1 MDREVDGMDVTEESV
16 NKIADTYAEILR
28 TSQRYV
34 VGNEPLIDMTFIG
47 ILTEGAILLE
57 GVPGTAKTT
66 IAKIMA
72 RLLSSSFRRVQ
83 GAVDVQPADILGV
96 RIFSP
101 ESGNFVLQK
110 GPVFSNF
117 LLVDEINRLTP
128 KTQSALLEAMSE
140 HQVTIDGETYPLPK
154 PYIVM
159 ATQNPYEFEGTF
171 SLVEAQ
177 RDRFMFSLPLSY
189 LESDDELEML
199 RRDQSGRLQWAE
211 YEASLTPLLTPQ
223 ETARM
228 IGVVRQIH
236 ASEAILHYIADIVAA
251 TRTHGDIRLGASARG
266 SLAFLRGAKAHAAL
280 QGRTY
285 VIPDDVKTVAPYVL
299 GHRLIL
305 EREALIGDVTTGEV
319 VREILQIVE
328 VS

>member
-1 MDREVDGMDVTEESV
+1 MDVAEETV
-16 NKIADTYAEILR
+16 NQIAGTYREILKAA
-28 TSQRYV
+28 QRYV
-34 VGNEPLIDMTFIG
+34 VGNELLIRMTFIG
-47 ILTEGAILLE
+47 ILTEGAVLLE

-101 ESGNFVLQK
+101 ETGNFSLQK

-140 HQVTIDGETYPLPK
+140 RQVTIDGETYPLPK
-154 PYIVM
+154 PYIVL

-189 LESDDELEML
+189 LAQDDELEIL
-199 RRDQSGRLQWAE
+199 RRDQAGHLQWSE
-211 YEASLTPLLTPQ
+211 YEASLAPFLTPE
-223 ETARM
+223 ETIRM
-228 IGVVRQIH
+228 IEAVRQVY
-236 ASEAILHYIADIVAA
+236 ASEAILRYITDIVEA
-251 TRTHGDIRLGASARG
+251 TRQHGDIRLGASARG
-266 SLAFLRGAKAHAAL
+266 SLALLRGAKAHAAL

-285 VIPDDVKTVAPYVL
+285 VVPDDVKAIAAPAL
-299 GHRLIL
+299 THRLIL
-305 EREALIGDVTTGEV
+305 EREALIGDVTPAEI
-319 VREILQIVE
+319 VREILELVE

>member
-1 MDREVDGMDVTEESV
+1 MDVTEETV
-16 NKIADTYAEILR
+16 NQIAGTYREILKAA
-28 TSQRYV
+28 QRYV
-34 VGNEPLIDMTFIG
+34 VGNELLIRMTFIG
-47 ILTEGAILLE
+47 ILTEGAVLLE

-83 GAVDVQPADILGV
+83 GAVDAQPADILGV

-101 ESGNFVLQK
+101 ETGSFTLQK
-110 GPVFSNF
+110 GPIFSNF

-140 HQVTIDGETYPLPK
+140 HQVTIDGETYPLPR
-154 PYIVM
+154 PYIVL

-189 LESDDELEML
+189 LPPAEELEIL
-199 RRDQSGRLQWAE
+199 RRDQAGHLQWSD
-211 YEASLTPLLTPQ
+211 YEASLAPLLTPE
-223 ETARM
+223 ETAHM
-228 IGVVRQIH
+228 IEAVRRIY
-236 ASEAILHYIADIVAA
+236 ASEAILRYIADIVEA
-251 TRTHGDIRLGASARG
+251 TRQHGDVRLGVSARG
-266 SLAFLRGAKAHAAL
+266 SLALLRGAKAHAAL

-285 VIPDDVKTVAPYVL
+285 VVPDDVKAIASPVL
-299 GHRLIL
+299 NHRLVL
-305 EREALIGDVTTGEV
+305 EREALIGDVTTREI
-319 VREILQIVE
+319 VREILELVE

>member
-1 MDREVDGMDVTEESV
+1 MDMTEESV
-16 NKIADTYAEILR
+16 KQISDTYAEILKAA
-28 TSQRYV
+28 QHYV
-34 VGNEPLIDMTFIG
+34 VGNEPLIKMTVIG
-47 ILTEGAILLE
+47 ILTEGAVLLE

-72 RLLSSSFRRVQ
+72 NLLSSSFRRVQ

-101 ESGNFVLQK
+101 ETGTFVLQK

-189 LESDDELEML
+189 LEADDELEIL
-199 RRDQSGRLQWAE
+199 RRDQAGRLQWAE

-228 IGVVRQIH
+228 IRVVRQIH
-236 ASEAILHYIADIVAA
+236 TSDAILRYIADIVDA
-251 TRTHGDIRLGASARG
+251 TRNHGDIQLGASSRG
-266 SLAFLRGAKAHAAL
+266 SLALLRGAKAHAAL

-285 VIPDDVKTVAPYVL
+285 VIPDDVKAVAPAVL
-299 GHRLIL
+299 SHRLIL
-305 EREALIGDVTTGEV
+305 EREALIGDVTTSGV

>member
-1 MDREVDGMDVTEESV
+1 MDVTEETV
-16 NKIADTYAEILR
+16 NQIAGTYRDILKAA
-28 TSQRYV
+28 QRYV
-34 VGNEPLIDMTFIG
+34 VGNELLIKMTFIG
-47 ILTEGAILLE
+47 ILTEGAVLLE

-83 GAVDVQPADILGV
+83 GAVDIQPADILGV

-101 ESGNFVLQK
+101 ETKNFTLQK
-110 GPVFSNF
+110 GPIFSNF

-140 HQVTIDGETYPLPK
+140 RQVTIDGETYPLPR
-154 PYIVM
+154 PYIVL

-189 LESDDELEML
+189 LPPDDELEIL
-199 RRDQSGRLQWAE
+199 RRDQAGRLHWSD
-211 YEASLTPLLTPQ
+211 YEPSLTPLLTPE
-223 ETARM
+223 ETAHM
-228 IGVVRQIH
+228 IKAVRQIY
-236 ASEAILHYIADIVAA
+236 ASEAILHYIADIVEA
-251 TRTHGDIRLGASARG
+251 TRQHGDVRLGVSARG
-266 SLAFLRGAKAHAAL
+266 SLSLLRGSKAHAAL
-280 QGRTY
+280 KGRAY
-285 VIPDDVKTVAPYVL
+285 VVPDDVKAIAAPVIT
-299 GHRLIL
+299 HRLIL
-305 EREALIGDVTTGEV
+305 EREALIGDVKPAEI
-319 VREILQIVE
+319 VREILELVE

>member
-1 MDREVDGMDVTEESV
+1 MEREVDGMGVTEESV
-16 NKIADTYAEILR
+16 NQIADTYAEILKAA
-28 TSQRYV
+28 QRYV
-34 VGNEPLIDMTFIG
+34 VGNEPLIQMTFIG
-47 ILTEGAILLE
+47 ILTEGAVLLE

-101 ESGNFVLQK
+101 ETGKFVLQK
-110 GPVFSNF
+110 GPVFSNV
-117 LLVDEINRLTP
+117 LLVDEVNRLTP

-154 PYIVM
+154 PYIVL

-189 LESDDELEML
+189 LDSDDELELL
-199 RRDQSGRLQWAE
+199 RRDQTGRLHWID
-211 YEASLTPLLTPQ
+211 YEVSLAPLLTP
-223 ETARM
+223 EEIARM
-228 IGVVRQIH
+228 IGVVRQIY

-266 SLAFLRGAKAHAAL
+266 SLALLRGAKAHAAL

-285 VIPDDVKTVAPYVL
+285 VIPDDVKAVTPAVL